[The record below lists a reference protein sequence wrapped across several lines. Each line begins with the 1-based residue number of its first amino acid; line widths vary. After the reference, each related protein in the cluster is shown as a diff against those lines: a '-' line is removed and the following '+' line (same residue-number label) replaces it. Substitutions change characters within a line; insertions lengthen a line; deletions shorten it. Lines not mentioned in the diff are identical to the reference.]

1 VPPPPTERE
10 GTPLYIG
17 VRPIQRLGR
26 LDRRA
31 RHGGAVRT
39 TDCPLGA
46 SDTPCEVDDGEYD
59 QNEDEDASDAVAHG
73 VCPFDRV
80 GEPTS
85 GDGVA
90 GKDSVPEIVRR
101 QTWSASAVV
110 STFVRA
116 GGWASSLHA
125 RDRYPVNLMPDH
137 PSTHA
142 SVESQRV
149 EVSVPLRTEYV
160 ATLRTMAASLGAD
173 AGFSIDEID
182 DLRLAISEVVSSL
195 ADVEGSPHD
204 RIAAAF
210 DVHGEGVTVTI
221 TTDRDGARI
230 ELDGLAA
237 TILDSVVD
245 RYEVDGATVTLT
257 KLASEAATTTAETAT
272 DSAAEPITP
281 QA

>member
-1 VPPPPTERE
+1 
-10 GTPLYIG
+10 
-17 VRPIQRLGR
+17 
-26 LDRRA
+26 
-31 RHGGAVRT
+31 
-39 TDCPLGA
+39 
-46 SDTPCEVDDGEYD
+46 
-59 QNEDEDASDAVAHG
+59 
-73 VCPFDRV
+73 
-80 GEPTS
+80 
-85 GDGVA
+85 
-90 GKDSVPEIVRR
+90 
-101 QTWSASAVV
+101 
-110 STFVRA
+110 
-116 GGWASSLHA
+116 
-125 RDRYPVNLMPDH
+125 M
-137 PSTHA
+137 
-142 SVESQRV
+142 
-149 EVSVPLRTEYV
+149 PLRTEYV